1 MPEAPARLIITLSH
15 QILFHSSDNYN
26 DEKNNKTTTTT
37 TKNCMIMVVT
47 VSTKN
52 KGGGMVQKKST
63 ITYLLS
69 GDWGILSLESR
80 ASLDQMGLS
89 SNSYRKQIIQ
99 IITCM

>member
-1 MPEAPARLIITLSH
+1 MPEAPARLIVTLSH

-26 DEKNNKTTTTT
+26 DEKKTTAINNN
-37 TKNCMIMVVT
+37 KNCMIMVVT

>member
-1 MPEAPARLIITLSH
+1 MMKKKQTAI
-15 QILFHSSDNYN
+15 
-26 DEKNNKTTTTT
+26 NNN
-37 TKNCMIMVVT
+37 KNCMIMVVT